1 MDWCAGQV
9 RVRIADKARS
19 FGGQTEKDYRSLFL
33 MNKITLAAFLI
44 YSAAST
50 VTTSEAS
57 ATGAGEGEW
66 VMYAQQSNGDVHFYD
81 KSRVEKIDTL
91 RRVWNGVRYKTSVM
105 GASSYLSLLEI
116 DCSERTEK
124 ILQSTFFT
132 DKHWKKPAMM
142 TDMTEKPKRQIVVG
156 SATERLTEIL
166 CD

>member
-1 MDWCAGQV
+1 
-9 RVRIADKARS
+9 
-19 FGGQTEKDYRSLFL
+19 
-33 MNKITLAAFLI
+33 MNKTTIAAFLI

-50 VTTSEAS
+50 ITTSEAS

-66 VMYAQQSNGDVHFYD
+66 VMYAQESNGDVHFYD
-81 KSRVEKIDTL
+81 TSRIETIDTL

-116 DCSERTEK
+116 DCAERTEK
-124 ILQSTFFT
+124 VLQSTFFT
-132 DKHWKKPAMM
+132 DKHWKKPAMS
-142 TDMTEKPKRQIVVG
+142 TDTREKPKRQVSAG

>member
-1 MDWCAGQV
+1 
-9 RVRIADKARS
+9 
-19 FGGQTEKDYRSLFL
+19 
-33 MNKITLAAFLI
+33 MNKISLAAFLI

-50 VTTSEAS
+50 VITSEAS
-57 ATGAGEGEW
+57 ATGAGEGKW
-66 VMYAQQSNGDVHFYD
+66 VMYAQELNGDVHFYD
-81 KSRVEKIDTL
+81 TSRVEKIDTL

-116 DCSERTEK
+116 DCAERTEK
-124 ILQSTFFT
+124 TLQSTFFT

-142 TDMTEKPKRQIVVG
+142 TDTMEKPKRQIAVG

>member
-1 MDWCAGQV
+1 
-9 RVRIADKARS
+9 
-19 FGGQTEKDYRSLFL
+19 
-33 MNKITLAAFLI
+33 
-44 YSAAST
+44 
-50 VTTSEAS
+50 
-57 ATGAGEGEW
+57 
-66 VMYAQQSNGDVHFYD
+66 MYAQELNGDVHFYD
-81 KSRVEKIDTL
+81 TSRVEKIDTL

-142 TDMTEKPKRQIVVG
+142 TDTTEKPKRQIVVG